1 MLKKY
6 GFELE
11 LEVTYNE
18 KNMERKYN
26 ENLTVAVYKKK
37 VYISRI
43 LMEANFCRQ
52 IYLAKEIIHSADL
65 ST

>member
-1 MLKKY
+1 
-6 GFELE
+6 
-11 LEVTYNE
+11 
-18 KNMERKYN
+18 MERKYN